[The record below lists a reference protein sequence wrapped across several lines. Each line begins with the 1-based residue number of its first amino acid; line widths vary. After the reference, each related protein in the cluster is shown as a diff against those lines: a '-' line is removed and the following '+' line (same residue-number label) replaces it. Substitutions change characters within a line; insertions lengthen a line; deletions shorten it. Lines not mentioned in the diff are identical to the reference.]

1 MKHALMMLG
10 GCVLPFLLVFI
21 LPAFGVSSGVT
32 TVVFIVLMLGYHL
45 FMGHGGHGK
54 EDHEPHDK
62 HP

>member
-32 TVVFIVLMLGYHL
+32 TFVFIVLMLGCHL

-54 EDHEPHDK
+54 ENHESNDK